1 MSDITSVQNKI
12 LKKIEKMETSFQRNM
27 VIFYRRKTSDI
38 EKEIA
43 AFFLMY
49 SENDKIAY
57 RNAML
62 QPTNGELASLSDRV
76 HRFSLTHPDRVSL
89 LPDVSG
95 VSLNRLDVLRASLR
109 MHLMEMAEYETMAV
123 NGHLQS
129 VFSMT
134 YKETA
139 KALDIEPDMVEMTA
153 EKLDVADTVSKNCDK
168 LANYIEQDIAQDI
181 VRGFGYEKTAEEIC
195 ERIERVSKN
204 DIDRLTYTEDT
215 AAFNEASSEVFVGA
229 GYEQY
234 RFISQR
240 DEDVC
245 SVCRDLDSQ
254 VFDLVDRRVGIN
266 FPPIHPWCRCRVE
279 PVEWK
284 EV

>member
-1 MSDITSVQNKI
+1 MSNINSVQNKI

-38 EKEIA
+38 EKDIA

-49 SENDKIAY
+49 SETGKIEY
-57 RNAML
+57 RNVML
-62 QPTNGELASLSDRV
+62 QPTDGELASLSDRV

-95 VSLNRLDVLRASLR
+95 VALNRLDVLRASIR

-139 KALDIEPDMVEMTA
+139 KALDIEPDMVEMNA
-153 EKLDVADTVSKNCDK
+153 EKLDVADTVYKNCNK
-168 LANYIEQDIAQDI
+168 LADYIEQDIAQDI
-181 VRGFGYEKTAEEIC
+181 VRGFGYEKT
-195 ERIERVSKN
+195 
-204 DIDRLTYTEDT
+204 
-215 AAFNEASSEVFVGA
+215 EVFVGA

-245 SVCRDLDSQ
+245 EVCRDLDSQ